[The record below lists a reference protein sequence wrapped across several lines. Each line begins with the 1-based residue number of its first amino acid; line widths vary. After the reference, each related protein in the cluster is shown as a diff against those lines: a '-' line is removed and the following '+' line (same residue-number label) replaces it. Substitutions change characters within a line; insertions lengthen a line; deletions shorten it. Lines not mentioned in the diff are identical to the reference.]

1 MQTHVLRKHN
11 GFGTPINLMDNSVQL
26 STERDVIMDNAYED
40 HQYQRNKKNISDWRN
55 AKSQDSHTDSV
66 DFMDKTLTTVRK
78 FSEIK
83 ELLNRLSP
91 NRNQFSSFGGLLMK
105 PLSSSPLPR
114 VPFPCM
120 SFPLMEDPLIESVIG
135 YRGGVCKI
143 CLMKYMVPIYGF
155 QETGKIVEVEHRCY
169 NRVYVGN
176 EILAAGRLPDFVID
190 LYEEVL
196 EDLRN
201 VVNRWTQNRPYLVS
215 ELLPGLST
223 HTNLTIS
230 NKKNNW
236 ARRTLM
242 EGRTILRYAELE
254 DFLRSSGNQTFNC
267 FNVHYEQEGY
277 SLGPYMM
284 CISRTPKITISS

>member
-1 MQTHVLRKHN
+1 
-11 GFGTPINLMDNSVQL
+11 
-26 STERDVIMDNAYED
+26 
-40 HQYQRNKKNISDWRN
+40 
-55 AKSQDSHTDSV
+55 
-66 DFMDKTLTTVRK
+66 
-78 FSEIK
+78 
-83 ELLNRLSP
+83 
-91 NRNQFSSFGGLLMK
+91 
-105 PLSSSPLPR
+105 
-114 VPFPCM
+114 
-120 SFPLMEDPLIESVIG
+120 
-135 YRGGVCKI
+135 
-143 CLMKYMVPIYGF
+143 MVPIYGF

-176 EILAAGRLPDFVID
+176 EILAAGRLPDFLID

-201 VVNRWTQNRPYLVS
+201 VVNRWTQNSPYLVS

-236 ARRTLM
+236 ATRTLM
-242 EGRTILRYAELE
+242 EGRTILRYTELE

-277 SLGPYMM
+277 SLGPCMM
-284 CISRTPKITISS
+284 CISRNQRVQFPANETFTRSKSLGYIN